1 MADRNTGADTWAAE
15 MAALFQQVQQET
27 LLLALPALGLAGLWL
42 GLAPGSRDPLRGI
55 LGGLALFLL
64 APFAWLVRRW
74 SFAAASWLLV
84 AGWLAVE
91 LAMLSWA
98 GLAPAA
104 CLLALPAGLATL
116 LVGLPAGIAVA
127 GGVTAVL
134 LLAPAGQLAADAGLR
149 TAAALLA
156 GGTVGLIWLATRP
169 LLTAGR
175 WAWSSYE
182 RSQALLEEAGDY
194 QLRLQQ
200 TLEDLTS
207 ANRQLV
213 LLNQVAEGL
222 RQAAEDARRAK
233 EQFVANVSHELR
245 TPLNMIIGFTEMIVR
260 APQTYGE
267 RLPPALLADLN
278 VTLRNSQHLAELI
291 NDVLDLSQI
300 EAGQMALTRARGAA
314 RDRRLCHPGGAPP
327 VRVQGPVSEG
337 RAGGRPAR
345 GAGDPTRIRE
355 VLLNLLSNAGR
366 FTERGGVLRVTCAGE
381 AVLASVAD
389 TGPGIAEADIERL
402 FQPFQQLDSST
413 RRQHGGSGLGLSI
426 SKSFVELH
434 GGRMWLES
442 TLGAGTTVYFTLPL
456 DPAAPD
462 PGSALRWLN
471 PDWVFRARTRRSL
484 APVSGVRR
492 RLIVCETAGTLS
504 RLLTRYLDNTE
515 IVSVPDLAAARLE
528 LSQAPAQALL
538 WNAAATGEALAELGD
553 RQLPYGTPAIVCSVA
568 GVPEAARRL
577 GIADYL
583 VKPIARETL
592 LATLERLGLAGKTIL
607 VADDEEDAR
616 HLFWRILS
624 SAGCGYRVLTAGDGQ
639 EAWQSCRNSARM
651 RSCSTW

>member
-233 EQFVANVSHELR
+233 EQFAANVSHELR
-245 TPLNMIIGFTEMIVR
+245 TPLNLIIGLTEMLVR
-260 APQTYGE
+260 APRRPTASA
-267 RLPPALLADLN
+267 LPPAPLDDLD
-278 VTLRNSQHLAELI
+278 VVYRNCGHLSEP
-291 NDVLDLSQI
+291 
-300 EAGQMALTRARGAA
+300 
-314 RDRRLCHPGGAPP
+314 DRRHARPEPDRGPAPGPAPP
-327 VRVQGPVSEG
+327 VRWPWATWSSGPCDIV
-337 RAGGRPAR
+337 GGPLLPRK
-345 GAGDPTRIRE
+345 GAGPRGLDLDPGAAPSIATGHASE
-355 VLLNLLSNAGR
+355 QVVLNL
-366 FTERGGVLRVTCAGE
+366 
-381 AVLASVAD
+381 
-389 TGPGIAEADIERL
+389 
-402 FQPFQQLDSST
+402 
-413 RRQHGGSGLGLSI
+413 
-426 SKSFVELH
+426 
-434 GGRMWLES
+434 
-442 TLGAGTTVYFTLPL
+442 
-456 DPAAPD
+456 
-462 PGSALRWLN
+462 
-471 PDWVFRARTRRSL
+471 
-484 APVSGVRR
+484 
-492 RLIVCETAGTLS
+492 
-504 RLLTRYLDNTE
+504 
-515 IVSVPDLAAARLE
+515 
-528 LSQAPAQALL
+528 
-538 WNAAATGEALAELGD
+538 
-553 RQLPYGTPAIVCSVA
+553 
-568 GVPEAARRL
+568 
-577 GIADYL
+577 
-583 VKPIARETL
+583 
-592 LATLERLGLAGKTIL
+592 
-607 VADDEEDAR
+607 
-616 HLFWRILS
+616 
-624 SAGCGYRVLTAGDGQ
+624 
-639 EAWQSCRNSARM
+639 
-651 RSCSTW
+651 